1 MIRYLSFALSILISS
16 LYLSF
21 VTYNQA
27 IVPETLALNI
37 AQGRQGVPFP
47 SVLELLILTLSITI
61 IREAGMRM
69 PSSVGYFVGTLAAVI
84 IGQAVVTA
92 GYVSASLI
100 IVVAVS
106 TISTFAISTTTML
119 YPARLLNYIFIILA
133 GCFGIF
139 GVECGLIFLFWYLS
153 SLSSFGMPYLYP
165 LVPYDREGVKDLFVR
180 SRSSVLRKR
189 TKFLSPQNQV
199 RTGEKGIK

>member
-1 MIRYLSFALSILISS
+1 
-16 LYLSF
+16 
-21 VTYNQA
+21 
-27 IVPETLALNI
+27 
-37 AQGRQGVPFP
+37 
-47 SVLELLILTLSITI
+47 
-61 IREAGMRM
+61 M

-106 TISTFAISTTTML
+106 TIASFAISSTTML

-133 GCFGIF
+133 GFFGIF
-139 GVECGLIFLFWYLS
+139 GVVCGLTLLFWYMS
-153 SLSSFGMPYLYP
+153 KLSSFGMPYLYP
-165 LVPYDREGVKDLFVR
+165 LVPYDEEGVKDLIIR
-180 SRSSVLRKR
+180 SRASVLKKR
-189 TKFLSPQNQV
+189 MKFLSPRNIV